1 MRGGGCCDCRRFVPL
16 RRHMSSTTLEQRAAA
31 VKARSEPTPLRK
43 ADPARESVSS
53 DAADAPGPAA
63 AADGSRLP
71 TLLGQDIRQLVRHHQ
86 SGGNLNE
93 FGRDGSTP
101 LQRACEGGHLES
113 VLYLLQNGVEARRA
127 SRDATRRAATRA
139 RAAAR
144 WSAGVGG

>member
-1 MRGGGCCDCRRFVPL
+1 
-16 RRHMSSTTLEQRAAA
+16 MSSTTLEQRAAA

-113 VLYLLQNGVEARRA
+113 VLYLLQNGVEARRGERA
-127 SRDATRRAATRA
+127 PRRGGQRGCVAMRKTARGAPECARDGV
-139 RAAAR
+139 R
-144 WSAGVGG
+144 WRGPL